1 MKITTTHAT
10 QFNNLLRQT
19 SLIILSVL
27 MVKSGVS
34 TVEMGNF
41 ETLMFISTIVSFFWL
56 NAFLQGI
63 LSQYPSVSEAQ
74 KPLFKFNILLFTHI
88 MIAFLAIVFI
98 IFEKPLL
105 NFITGHNALP
115 DGYFKV
121 FIFYL
126 ILNLPPYLLESF
138 WIVEKRPLS
147 ILLYSV
153 LSNVFLPL
161 SILIPLWLGFSF
173 LNSIQCMLIVASLRY
188 LWLIFDFIKTPQLN
202 VDKTLILSFITIC
215 LPLIGYTFLGGFVTS
230 FSNWMVNWHYSGDK
244 TAFAIFRMGAREFP
258 VSLALATGLSNSMVP
273 LLASASI
280 NKAELSFL
288 KEKTTRLWH
297 ILFPMSILL
306 MLTSKW
312 LFKVA
317 FSHDYS
323 ESADV
328 FNIFLMILLSRAV
341 FPNSILLALKNTPAI
356 LKISVIETVSII
368 ALSFILIQNMG
379 MNGLAWATLI
389 GFLIEKILMAFYLE
403 KRYNIKVGEYMDVKW
418 YIFYAF
424 LLIMSY
430 WITLV
435 L

>member
-1 MKITTTHAT
+1 MKITTIHAT
-10 QFNNLLRQT
+10 QFNNLMRQI

-27 MVKSGVS
+27 LVKSGVS

-56 NAFLQGI
+56 NAFLQGV

-74 KPLFKFNILLFTHI
+74 KPLFKFNMLLLTHI

-105 NFITGHNALP
+105 HFITGQNALP
-115 DGYFKV
+115 DGYFKI

-126 ILNLPPYLLESF
+126 LLNLPPYLLESI

-153 LSNVFLPL
+153 LSHVFLPL
-161 SILIPLWLGFSF
+161 SILIPLWSGFSF
-173 LNSIQCMLIVASLRY
+173 LTSIQCMLIVAGFRY
-188 LWLIFDFIKTPQLN
+188 MWLIIDFIKMPHFKIN
-202 VDKTLILSFITIC
+202 KTLIISFISIC

-230 FSNWMVNWHYSGDK
+230 FSNWIVNWHYSGDK
-244 TAFAIFRMGAREFP
+244 TVFAIFRMGAREFP

-273 LLASASI
+273 LLVSTSI
-280 NKAELSFL
+280 NNADLSIL

-317 FSHDYS
+317 FSSDYS
-323 ESADV
+323 ASADV

-341 FPNSILLALKNTPAI
+341 FPNSILLALKNTSAI
-356 LKISVIETVSII
+356 LKISIVETVSII

-379 MNGLAWATLI
+379 MNGVAWATVI
-389 GFLIEKILMAFYLE
+389 GFLIEKILMAFYL
-403 KRYNIKVGEYMDVKW
+403 KNRYDIKVSEYMEVKW
-418 YIFYAF
+418 YIFYA
-424 LLIMSY
+424 LSLIMSY
-430 WITLV
+430 LV
-435 L
+435 SIL